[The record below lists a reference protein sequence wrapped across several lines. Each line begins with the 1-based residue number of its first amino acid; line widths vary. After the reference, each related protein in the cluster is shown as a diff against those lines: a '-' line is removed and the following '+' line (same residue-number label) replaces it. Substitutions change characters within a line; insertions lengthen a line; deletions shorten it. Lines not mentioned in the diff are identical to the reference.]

1 MSQDI
6 FSSSRIFVGETEFT
20 NYSSINYKNAGSN
33 KITQLSV
40 KIEDPDLDCAA
51 LMGKEITF
59 YLNYGSID
67 NVPFFRGRIK
77 QVQPTDKDISIIA
90 YDILTFLGGKE
101 SIPISITDKNNYDG
115 FTLSQFL
122 HDYIS
127 TKVNQRETLIGLDML
142 NETDPQIT
150 LSKFRAKKTTALKV
164 VQSNLKDKTSDL
176 EDIRSYRLLVRDDGT
191 KSNITFV
198 REQDIDS
205 GTINFTLNDGIEKIS
220 FKRRSIPNVFTTLV
234 GKNNSVEYISNS
246 LPTGVIAQA
255 IKGDFKYPDE
265 ARQEAII
272 QAKKEENRLE
282 VSISTNKG
290 HYLDIGNLINIYTPQ
305 YPEANGKHR
314 ILSKNISVSRSGV
327 KCSLMLNKESPSV
340 TDYLEI
346 N

>member
-1 MSQDI
+1 
-6 FSSSRIFVGETEFT
+6 
-20 NYSSINYKNAGSN
+20 
-33 KITQLSV
+33 
-40 KIEDPDLDCAA
+40 
-51 LMGKEITF
+51 
-59 YLNYGSID
+59 
-67 NVPFFRGRIK
+67 
-77 QVQPTDKDISIIA
+77 
-90 YDILTFLGGKE
+90 
-101 SIPISITDKNNYDG
+101 
-115 FTLSQFL
+115 
-122 HDYIS
+122 
-127 TKVNQRETLIGLDML
+127 ML